1 MTMQRYYLD
10 GFGSEEELAS
20 LKTENVFPLVRELEF
35 KFGLKVLRKTGVYT
49 NSGMTGSYQLCN
61 KHGLA
66 VAKVW
71 TETADGGKI
80 EYCYRSPYYS
90 KARGKSDQDKQ
101 ILRSV
106 KLSSLITALSKHKV
120 VPDLQTLTDK
130 KIAVTK
136 TAIAYMRDA
145 LGESRKAVELTPD
158 EVHALLV
165 HYFGENPESHG
176 LPINVNKCKNTL
188 DKYNEA
194 DRIRVEKRKEIDRA
208 FRKPYY
214 LIGVDELHHFIIGK
228 FKIVEEDERFNKY
241 VYETVEPFKRY
252 PNIEAYPELI
262 PLMTMVKVAYENFN
276 SAKHG
281 IFPLQDKY
289 DINLDMTFSY
299 TTRPTHYD
307 CLWMTTPCSDI

>member
-1 MTMQRYYLD
+1 MQRYFLD

-20 LKTENVFPLVRELEF
+20 LKTEDVFPLVRELEF
-35 KFGLKVLRKTGVYT
+35 KHGLKVLRKAPVPSNNGL
-49 NSGMTGSYQLCN
+49 NGAYQLCN

-66 VAKVW
+66 IAKVW
-71 TETADGGKI
+71 TETADGGKT

-90 KARGKSDQDKQ
+90 KARGNSEQDKQ
-101 ILRSV
+101 TLRSV
-106 KLSSLITALSKHKV
+106 KLSSLIATLSKHKV
-120 VPDLQTLTDK
+120 VPDLQAMTNK

-136 TAIAYMRDA
+136 TAISYMRDA
-145 LGESRKAVELTPD
+145 LGESRKGTELTAD

-214 LIGVDELHHFIIGK
+214 LIGVDELHHLIIGK
-228 FKIVEEDERFNKY
+228 FKIVQEDERLNTY
-241 VYETVEPFKRY
+241 AYETVEPFKRY

-262 PLMTMVKVAYENFN
+262 PLMTMVKVAYERHDN
-276 SAKHG
+276 AKHG

-289 DINLDMTFSY
+289 DANLDMTFSY
-299 TTRPTHYD
+299 NTRPTHYD

>member
-1 MTMQRYYLD
+1 MQRYFLD
-10 GFGSEEELAS
+10 GFGSEEELTS

-35 KFGLKVLRKTGVYT
+35 KFGLKVLRRGLVHTSMGAT
-49 NSGMTGSYQLCN
+49 HGFQLCN

-66 VAKVW
+66 IAKVW
-71 TETADGGKI
+71 TDVADGGKT
-80 EYCYRSPYYS
+80 EYCYRSPYYA
-90 KARGKSDQDKQ
+90 KARGNSEQDKQ
-101 ILRSV
+101 TLRSV
-106 KLSSLITALSKHKV
+106 KLSSLVATLSKHKV
-120 VPDLQTLTDK
+120 IPDLQTMTDK

-136 TAIAYMRDA
+136 TAIAYMRDS
-145 LGESRKAVELTPD
+145 LGESRKVSDLTAD
-158 EVHALLV
+158 DVHALLI

-176 LPINVNKCKNTL
+176 LPVNINKCKNTL

-228 FKIVEEDERFNKY
+228 FKIVEEDERLGKY
-241 VYETVEPFKRY
+241 AYETVEPFKRY

-262 PLMTMVKVAYENFN
+262 PLMTMVKVAYEGYNN
-276 SAKHG
+276 SKHG

-289 DINLDMTFSY
+289 DANLDMTFSY
-299 TTRPTHYD
+299 NTRPTHYD